1 MKESDKT
8 ILKKIEDGIC
18 VVTLN
23 RPARLNAMN
32 GELVEA
38 LRSTFEHIQDSNDI
52 RVVILTASGDRAFC
66 VGADLKERQ
75 TMSDIEV
82 SERIKSYKIAFEAIS
97 KLNKP
102 VICAINGFAFG
113 GGLEIALACD
123 FRIAGDTAVL
133 GLTETRLGIIPAA
146 GGTQR
151 LARLVGP
158 SMAKELIFG
167 AVKMSADNAKDRGV
181 VNRVVPMDQLLI
193 SAVDWA
199 KQIAM
204 AAPIALAQAKKAI
217 DEGIELSLD
226 DAIDL
231 EAQCYATLIPTEDRL
246 EGLHA
251 FAEKRPPQWSGR

>member
-8 ILKKIEDGIC
+8 ILKEIEDGIC
-18 VVTLN
+18 IVTLN

-32 GELVEA
+32 GDLVDA
-38 LRSTFEHIQDSNDI
+38 LKTTFEELNQANDV
-52 RVVILTASGDRAFC
+52 RVVILTAAGDRAFC
-66 VGADLKERQ
+66 VGADLKERK

-82 SERIKSYKIAFEAIS
+82 SDRIKSYKIAFGAIS

-123 FRIAGDTAVL
+123 FRVACDTAVL
-133 GLTETRLGIIPAA
+133 GLTETHLGIIPAA

-158 SMAKELIFG
+158 TMAKELIFG
-167 AVKMSADNAKDRGV
+167 AVKMSANDARERGV
-181 VNRVVPMDQLLI
+181 INRVSSVENLL
-193 SAVDWA
+193 SDCRDWA

-217 DEGIELSLD
+217 DEGIELALD
-226 DAIDL
+226 EAIDF
-231 EAQCYATLIPTEDRL
+231 EAACYATLIPTNDRL

-251 FAEKRPPQWSGR
+251 FAEKRAPQWSGS